1 MFSGLQGWHVIV
13 IVVAIVLLFGAK
25 RLPDAAKGI
34 GHSLRIFKSEAK
46 AMREQ
51 DDTDTGTGTDTDT
64 EREQQAQAPHTDR
77 LSAANSD
84 TSETSSAP
92 ATAEPRA
99 RVDAQ
104 PTTDAK

>member
-1 MFSGLQGWHVIV
+1 MFSGLQGWHIIV

-51 DDTDTGTGTDTDT
+51 NDTDDTDSAAPQ
-64 EREQQAQAPHTDR
+64 QQAQD
-77 LSAANSD
+77 
-84 TSETSSAP
+84 P
-92 ATAEPRA
+92 ATEQLPSAGTPDTPVAAAAPPARA
-99 RVDAQ
+99 K
-104 PTTDAK
+104 THSSTGNE

>member
-1 MFSGLQGWHVIV
+1 MFSGLQGWHIIV

-51 DDTDTGTGTDTDT
+51 EGTDTDI
-64 EREQQAQAPHTDR
+64 EREQQAQAPHTER

-84 TSETSSAP
+84 TPETSSAP
-92 ATAEPRA
+92 ATAEPQTRG
-99 RVDAQ
+99 DAQ